1 MLSKI
6 QIISTVGS
14 LCFLLIIFYTVRQ
27 KKLKEAYAILW
38 IFSGIIMLVLSVW
51 TNCLRVI
58 SDLIGIVYPPAT
70 LFLFLLCGIILENA
84 EAAVRGAVR
93 QVLDEVSGA
102 PVRHLTF
109 PARFVP
115 EEEFHQLK
123 VVNLANQLFAVR
135 GEA

>member
-70 LFLFLLCGIILENA
+70 LFLFLLCGIILILFQYSLLLSKNQERICRLA
-84 EAAVRGAVR
+84 
-93 QVLDEVSGA
+93 QEVSLLKA
-102 PVRHLTF
+102 EI
-109 PARFVP
+109 
-115 EEEFHQLK
+115 EELRK
-123 VVNLANQLFAVR
+123 KR
-135 GEA
+135 